1 MSAKQIKALKKK
13 KYLIGAGILFVL
25 LIILIT
31 SGAIK
36 HNNDIVKTPEP
47 VSLNKKQAVTKAL
60 QYTAT
65 KNNLNVRFYN
75 ENSDYQL
82 AAAQLRSDNLDT
94 ITFLMY
100 SDSCSICNHN
110 IKKEQKLIKRLA
122 NKRNLVIAI
131 NDARNVKNIRKYF
144 ELPEYFH
151 YPSLFTY
158 TNRTENDDPNGKLI
172 ISTQELL
179 YR

>member
-75 ENSDYQL
+75 ENSDNDS
-82 AAAQLRSDNLDT
+82 AVS
-94 ITFLMY
+94 IT
-100 SDSCSICNHN
+100 
-110 IKKEQKLIKRLA
+110 K
-122 NKRNLVIAI
+122 
-131 NDARNVKNIRKYF
+131 
-144 ELPEYFH
+144 
-151 YPSLFTY
+151 
-158 TNRTENDDPNGKLI
+158 RTEEVQPQLFQPEKILNEAFFQWRK
-172 ISTQELL
+172 
-179 YR
+179 